1 MIMKDKF
8 MIRLKPMLNED
19 RSGTADKG
27 CLMAMIL
34 EPQRQALLNFGNKLV
49 REEDLYIVGD
59 EFGRETET
67 HVTILY
73 GFVPDLDK
81 SQVVAIIRNVKP
93 FTLTLT
99 GVDTFKNEKEGFD
112 VVKFSIES
120 PILRQL
126 NAEAQK
132 FPNQNDYPDYK
143 PHMTIAYVKPNTFKE
158 TRSGLKIEVPIRQ
171 ICYSSSQHQKLYVNL

>member
-1 MIMKDKF
+1 MIIK
-8 MIRLKPMLNED
+8 LKPMLNED
-19 RSGTADKG
+19 RNDSADKG

-49 REEDLYIVGD
+49 REEDLYVVGD
-59 EFGRETET
+59 EFGREKET

-81 SQVVAIIRNVKP
+81 SQVVQIIHNVKP

-112 VVKFSIES
+112 VVKFSVES
-120 PILRQL
+120 PELRRL

-132 FPNQNDYPDYK
+132 FPNQNDYPDYR
-143 PHMTIAYVKPNTFKE
+143 PHMTIAYVKPGTFKE
-158 TRSGLKIEVPIRQ
+158 TRNGLKIEVPIRQ
-171 ICYSSSQHQKLYVNL
+171 VCYSSSKKQKLYVNL

>member
-1 MIMKDKF
+1 

-49 REEDLYIVGD
+49 REEDLYVVGD
-59 EFGRETET
+59 EFGREKET

-73 GFVPDLDK
+73 GFVPDLDR
-81 SQVVAIIRNVKP
+81 SQVVQIIRNVKP

-112 VVKFSIES
+112 VVKFSVES

-132 FPNQNDYPDYK
+132 YPNQNDFPNYS
-143 PHMTIAYVKPNTFKE
+143 PHLTIAYVKPNTFGE
-158 TRSGLKIEVPIRQ
+158 EVKNLRINIPIHQ
-171 ICYSSSQHQKLYVNL
+171 MCYSSAKKEKMYFNL